1 MVRVSY
7 GINPVSL
14 YPRKDNIMTTTSMK
28 TINAFLDAARNSEYE
43 AVKAII
49 AAAEIMRDDGGT
61 GPMSKMLSVVNGK
74 LAKRLKIKEKAKLH
88 YATPLRNVLYAAGLV
103 MDADVAVGDYH
114 FDKATDFGV
123 VWHIRGGETTFDTE
137 IINTLKVLAAG
148 LVSDKAFKEA
158 FPNPTVDKPK
168 KTVEECQKAVEKF
181 LQKLMADNDVNVTG
195 SVTVVASTLQI
206 TQKAA

>member
-1 MVRVSY
+1 
-7 GINPVSL
+7 
-14 YPRKDNIMTTTSMK
+14 MTTSNMK
-28 TINAFLDAARNSEYE
+28 TINNFLDAARNSEYE

-49 AAAEIMRDDGGT
+49 AACECIRDDGNT

-123 VWHIRGGETTFDTE
+123 EWHIRGAVTFDTE
-137 IINTLKVLAAG
+137 VINTLKVLAAG

-158 FPNPTVDKPK
+158 FPNPPVDKPK

-181 LQKLMADNDVNVTG
+181 LQKLMADNDVNISG
-195 SVTVVASTLQI
+195 SVTVTAQTLQI
-206 TQKAA
+206 TQEAA